1 MYLIIVLSVNKLSL
15 LRSLFLVFVLFC
27 KTPAVHLTSFLKM
40 LCPVVLKP
48 WTWKAIVPA
57 AAGSISIHSLSGATT
72 YVTSSTSNSVQG
84 NSGDTFNYP
93 FWTGGNYRAYSFKV
107 DGLPIGL
114 SYNGN
119 ANAPSINGTLP
130 APGIYNIAIT
140 GYRYPGLS
148 GNRTPT
154 YNLSLTVTGVQNH
167 NLSLS
172 AGPGGSVT
180 GGGSYQQGTFP
191 SILASPNFGYSF
203 ASWSGDGV
211 TNPLSASTTVNMS
224 QARTVSAIFSPL
236 SYPLTVISGP
246 GGSASGSGIYN
257 YGNTPSITASPSV
270 GHAFLSWSGS
280 GVTNPSNASTTVS
293 MTGTRTVT
301 ANFQPLSYTLDLS
314 TGVGG
319 SASGS
324 GPFAHGQTP
333 TITAT
338 AYDGYA
344 FVSWSGDGVANPFS
358 ASTSV
363 NMTQARSVTANFS
376 ILRHTLS
383 LTAGLG
389 GSVSG
394 GGTFDHGLSP
404 LIIAT
409 PDSGY
414 SFSSWSGSGVSNPN
428 VPSTTVG
435 MTQARSIIASFT
447 PLSYS
452 LNLSSGEGGNV
463 SGSGSFSHGDTPTI
477 VASPNTG
484 YVFNSWVGAGVSDAN
499 SATTTISMISSRT
512 ATATFSAIDYTLSL
526 VAQSGGSVSGG
537 GVASYGEK
545 IPINAIPDLNYTF
558 LSWSGAGLDD
568 PNSSSTFATITGDTT
583 ITANFVVKTSADHS
597 LVLSSSPAAG
607 GIAVGSGSY
616 SPGTTVT
623 ISATPSTGYEFTGWA
638 GSGITD
644 SNSSTTSVLLSSD
657 NNLTALF
664 SLKSFSLSLGTIGA
678 GTVSGG
684 GSFAFGASIP
694 ISATP
699 SGGYTF
705 SRWDGSGVPNPS
717 VASTTVSMSEDR
729 NLTAVFSPKSYSVVL
744 KHTEG
749 GVASGS
755 GTFTHGSVIDINASA
770 QAGFEFAGW
779 TGGSVADS
787 NSAST
792 QVTVLG
798 DLNLTSSFIPIIH
811 TLRLSS
817 GGGGSVSG
825 GGTFT
830 YGDSVTI
837 TATPETNYDF
847 SGWTGASF
855 TGQSNSTLSF
865 TLLADT
871 NLTANFVKL
880 SASSLSNA
888 EDLGANWFS
897 SWFGTF
903 YETDNEWC
911 YHFQLGW
918 IYLSFDDS
926 GAAWIWKEGHG
937 WLWTDPTRYQDSFLW
952 SQSNGEWAYVDL
964 ASTSSPRI
972 YNYTL
977 DTWSKF

>member
-1 MYLIIVLSVNKLSL
+1 
-15 LRSLFLVFVLFC
+15 
-27 KTPAVHLTSFLKM
+27 M

-48 WTWKAIVPA
+48 WTWKAIVQTA
-57 AAGSISIHSLSGATT
+57 VSSISIHSLSGATT
-72 YVTSSTSNSVQG
+72 YVTSSSSNSVQG

-93 FWTGGNYRAYSFKV
+93 FWTGGNYRAFSFKV
-107 DGLPIGL
+107 DGLPAGL

-130 APGIYNIAIT
+130 APGNYNIAIT
-140 GYRYPGLS
+140 GYRYTGLS
-148 GNRTPT
+148 GNSTPT

-167 NLSLS
+167 NLSVS
-172 AGPGGSVT
+172 AGPGGSVS
-180 GGGSYQQGTFP
+180 GGGSYLQGSFP
-191 SILASPNFGYSF
+191 TILATPNTGYAF
-203 ASWSGDGV
+203 TSWTGNGV
-211 TNPLSASTTVNMS
+211 TSPLYASTTVNMS
-224 QARTVSAIFSPL
+224 QARIVSANFSPL
-236 SYPLTVISGP
+236 SYSLTVNSGS
-246 GGSASGSGIYN
+246 GGSATGSGIFN
-257 YGNTPSITASPSV
+257 YGNTPTITASPSV

-293 MTGTRTVT
+293 MTGNRTVT
-301 ANFQPLSYTLDLS
+301 ANFQPLTYALNLTAGS
-314 TGVGG
+314 GG
-319 SASGS
+319 SVTGS
-324 GPFAHGQTP
+324 GNFTHGQTP
-333 TITAT
+333 IITAT
-338 AYDGYA
+338 ASTG
-344 FVSWSGDGVANPFS
+344 FVFSSWSGDGIANPAS
-358 ASTSV
+358 ASTTV
-363 NMTQARSVTANFS
+363 NMTQARSVSASFVPATY
-376 ILRHTLS
+376 TLS
-383 LTAGLG
+383 LTAGTG

-394 GGTFDHGLSP
+394 AGVYNHGSTP
-404 LIIAT
+404 TITAT
-409 PDSGY
+409 PDTGY
-414 SFSSWSGSGVSNPN
+414 SFSSWSGSGVTNPSNQ
-428 VPSTTVG
+428 TTTAS
-435 MTQARSIIASFT
+435 MTQTRDISASFT
-447 PLSYS
+447 LLSYP
-452 LNLSSGEGGNV
+452 LILTSGEGGSV
-463 SGSGSFSHGDTPTI
+463 SGSGSFSHGETPTI
-477 VASPNTG
+477 VATPNTG
-484 YVFNSWVGAGVSDAN
+484 YVFNSWVGAGVSNAN
-499 SATTTISMISSRT
+499 SATTSISMTSSRT

-526 VAQSGGSVSGG
+526 VAQNGGSVSGG

-558 LSWSGAGLDD
+558 HSWSGAGLDD

-583 ITANFVVKTSADHS
+583 ITANFVVKTSDDHS

-638 GSGITD
+638 GSGIAD

-684 GSFAFGASIP
+684 GSFAFGASVP

-699 SGGYTF
+699 SVGYIF
-705 SRWDGSGVPNPS
+705 SRWEGSGVPNPS

-744 KHTEG
+744 EHTEG

-755 GTFTHGSVIDINASA
+755 GTFTHGSVIDINASP
-770 QAGFEFAGW
+770 QAGFKFAGW
-779 TGGSVADS
+779 TGGLVADS

-837 TATPETNYDF
+837 TATPETNYAF

-855 TGQSNSTLSF
+855 SEQSNSTLSF

-952 SQSNGEWAYVDL
+952 SQSSGEWAYVDL